1 MYTRRSSK
9 MALLRVRFA
18 PYPQPQKMGAARHFW
33 CGEIE
38 RSLDK
43 KDAEP
48 PGDMPRGSGE
58 EVFKFAIRVGGIA
71 SPPSASPLP

>member
-1 MYTRRSSK
+1 VTNAIGAPAISTPLDR
-9 MALLRVRFA
+9 LLNLEQLLNFD
-18 PYPQPQKMGAARHFW
+18 
-33 CGEIE
+33 E
-38 RSLDK
+38 

-48 PGDMPRGSGE
+48 LGDIPRGSGE

>member
-1 MYTRRSSK
+1 VTVQHRSIAHCRKRHSFCVTT
-9 MALLRVRFA
+9 AIGAPAISTPLDQLLN
-18 PYPQPQKMGAARHFW
+18 
-33 CGEIE
+33 
-38 RSLDK
+38 LDE

-48 PGDMPRGSGE
+48 LGDIPRGSGE

>member
-1 MYTRRSSK
+1 MTTAIGAPAISTPLDQ
-9 MALLRVRFA
+9 LLN
-18 PYPQPQKMGAARHFW
+18 
-33 CGEIE
+33 
-38 RSLDK
+38 LDE

-48 PGDMPRGSGE
+48 LGEIPRGSGE